1 MKKHE
6 ELMKMYNDDI
16 FNLKT
21 KHDQEMRDL
30 RAEYDILDESR
41 EALFQELNRFLGMPN
56 PCGVGMALVE
66 EKSKNAQGQ
75 PEKCVVVQG
84 MQPGLAADLSGVIR
98 VKDVLLQVNE
108 FLTDDMSLPEVQAKV
123 AGNRGTQVAFRFRR
137 KIEDGESAGETFD
150 YRIVLKRGAWGP
162 EHCVM
167 TPEDLDMINEGRW
180 PRKGAVSTDDVN
192 MDDVTAGVDV
202 SLNYA
207 SKGTEDLG
215 LTTKSGRPASAA
227 GRPAS
232 AAGRPASSVPAS
244 SSDGVCLRERVLS
257 PLPFLP
263 MIMTTDT
270 YARVGP
276 AGPVTGI
283 QLASLAALNKMGSS
297 SNVLLPKNK

>member
-1 MKKHE
+1 
-6 ELMKMYNDDI
+6 
-16 FNLKT
+16 
-21 KHDQEMRDL
+21 
-30 RAEYDILDESR
+30 
-41 EALFQELNRFLGMPN
+41 
-56 PCGVGMALVE
+56 
-66 EKSKNAQGQ
+66 
-75 PEKCVVVQG
+75 
-84 MQPGLAADLSGVIR
+84 
-98 VKDVLLQVNE
+98 
-108 FLTDDMSLPEVQAKV
+108 
-123 AGNRGTQVAFRFRR
+123 
-137 KIEDGESAGETFD
+137 
-150 YRIVLKRGAWGP
+150 
-162 EHCVM
+162 M

-283 QLASLAALNKMGSS
+283 QVASLAALNKMGSS